1 MSAPKSHV
9 SRKVLALHIG
19 VRMNIKQLALVF
31 ALAVPSIAVA
41 DDTTKKDAPA
51 TKEAAPKDKTAAKL
65 TEAELQAVG
74 HVHHINLME
83 IDMGTSAK
91 KVATAKVKKYG
102 AMLVT
107 DHTKSDK
114 DLAALGK
121 KKGVAKLPDAPV
133 AATDAEKK
141 DHEEMMAKMATLKT
155 LKGAEFDKMYL
166 QMMVEGHDK
175 ELAKNDTL
183 LASATDAD
191 VKALLEKRKTTLQ
204 KHADGARALQKT
216 ETTATK

>member
-1 MSAPKSHV
+1 M
-9 SRKVLALHIG
+9 RLHNG
-19 VRMNIKQLALVF
+19 ERMNIKQLALVF
-31 ALAVPSIAVA
+31 ALSVPAIAVA
-41 DDTTKKDAPA
+41 DDATMKKDAPA
-51 TKEAAPKDKTAAKL
+51 TKEAAPKAAAKL
-65 TEAELQAVG
+65 TDAELQAVG
-74 HVHHINLME
+74 HVHHINQME
-83 IDMGTSAK
+83 IEMGTSAK

-114 DLAALGK
+114 DLTALAK

-133 AATDAEKK
+133 PATDAEKK
-141 DHEEMMAKMATLKT
+141 EHEDTMAKMATLKT

-191 VKALLEKRKTTLQ
+191 VKALLGKRKTTLQ

-216 ETTATK
+216 DTAATTK